1 MKAIR
6 PGQYKLIS
14 FAAIFCTVLGGS
26 FFLILIPLIA
36 PRDVKFAGAL
46 LMAGISIF
54 GLGIVVSLT
63 LLLVLLLKIP
73 KK

>member
-14 FAAIFCTVLGGS
+14 FTAIFCTVLGGL

-36 PRDVKFAGAL
+36 PRDVKFAGVL
-46 LMAGISIF
+46 LIMGIAIF
-54 GLGIVVSLT
+54 ALGIFVTLT
-63 LLLVLLLKIP
+63 ALIYLFLKMP